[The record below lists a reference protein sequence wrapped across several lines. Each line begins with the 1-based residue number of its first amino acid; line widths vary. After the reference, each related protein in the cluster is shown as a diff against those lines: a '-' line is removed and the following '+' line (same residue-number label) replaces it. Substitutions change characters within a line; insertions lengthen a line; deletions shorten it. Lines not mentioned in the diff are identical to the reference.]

1 MVNCLFSWTLIILF
15 FGGCALHKPFS
26 GKEERTAAQMMKEGL
41 INLDKGHYKAAVREF
56 EKIRDRYPYS
66 EFAAEAMLKMADALY
81 KGEQYSEAFYAY
93 NEFEMLHHRN
103 PYIPYAIYQK
113 GMSLLNEVSDVDR
126 GQMLIIKARKEF
138 EHLVRVFPRSEYAGK
153 ARDKIRE
160 CYTYL
165 AEHELYVGHFYFK
178 MKKYLAAMGR
188 YRYVIDNYPDL
199 APYKEALEYL
209 SKCEENLSKG
219 QKVSDLTPQEQ
230 KRIVSPQKQEEINLA
245 KTLKPVDD
253 RPVINAYSET
263 PAGEDTV
270 SEQETDNFPQ
280 GQEQFS
286 GAAEQDD
293 SIIAFHKGEE
303 DGLPKADQDI
313 ERLCA
318 PGMLYNQSRELTQ
331 SLKKPEFC
339 QDRVLSE
346 SSGKVAEKMAV
357 PVVTKTA
364 KTIPV
369 RSSSGK
375 KIFSVQVGAF
385 LVKENAEK
393 FVADLTRKGYRPY
406 IFKTSGYRK
415 RQWYSVRISDHTD
428 LQEASN
434 TASGFKSKEGSP
446 SIVTAIDS
454 LDPVTLKL
462 E

>member
-1 MVNCLFSWTLIILF
+1 
-15 FGGCALHKPFS
+15 
-26 GKEERTAAQMMKEGL
+26 MMKEGL
-41 INLDKGHYKAAVREF
+41 INLDKGDYKAAVHEF

-66 EFAAEAMLKMADALY
+66 EFAADAMLKMADALY

-126 GQMLIIKARKEF
+126 GQMLIINARKEF
-138 EHLVRVFPRSEYAGK
+138 EHLVRVFPKSEYAGR
-153 ARDKIRE
+153 ARNKIRE

-199 APYKEALEYL
+199 APYEEALEYL
-209 SKCEENLSKG
+209 TKCEENLSKG
-219 QKVSDLTPQEQ
+219 QKISDLTPQEQ
-230 KRIVSPQKQEEINLA
+230 KRIVPPQKQEEINLA
-245 KTLKPVDD
+245 KILTPVDD

-263 PAGEDTV
+263 PVEENPV
-270 SEQETDNFPQ
+270 SKPKTDNFSQ

-286 GAAEQDD
+286 GGAEQDD
-293 SIIAFHKGEE
+293 SIIAFHKGEG
-303 DGLPKADQDI
+303 DGLPEADQDI
-313 ERLCA
+313 VRLSP
-318 PGMLYNQSRELTQ
+318 PGMLYNQPRKLTQ
-331 SLKKPEFC
+331 RLKRPESYPEK
-339 QDRVLSE
+339 VSSE
-346 SSGKVAEKMAV
+346 SNGKVAEKMKV
-357 PVVTKTA
+357 SVVTKTA

-385 LVKENAEK
+385 LVQENAEK
-393 FVADLTRKGYRPY
+393 FVTDLTRKGYRPY
-406 IFKTSGYRK
+406 IFKTSGYRE

-434 TASGFKSKEGSP
+434 AASGFKSKEGSP

>member
-1 MVNCLFSWTLIILF
+1 
-15 FGGCALHKPFS
+15 
-26 GKEERTAAQMMKEGL
+26 MMKEGL
-41 INLDKGHYKAAVREF
+41 INLDKGNYKAAVHEF

-113 GMSLLNEVSDVDR
+113 GMCLLNEVSDVDR

-138 EHLVRVFPRSEYAGK
+138 ERLVRVFPRSEYAGK
-153 ARDKIRE
+153 ARNKIRE

-209 SKCEENLSKG
+209 SKCEENLTKG
-219 QKVSDLTPQEQ
+219 QKVPDLTPQEQ
-230 KRIVSPQKQEEINLA
+230 KRIASLQKREEIILA
-245 KTLKPVDD
+245 ETLKPVDD

-263 PAGEDTV
+263 PVEENPV
-270 SEQETDNFPQ
+270 SDQKTDNSSQ
-280 GQEQFS
+280 GLEQFS

-293 SIIAFHKGEE
+293 SIIASHKGEV
-303 DGLPKADQDI
+303 DGLPEADQGID
-313 ERLCA
+313 RLCP
-318 PGMLYNQSRELTQ
+318 PGMLYNQSRKLTQ
-331 SLKKPEFC
+331 GLKRPEFC
-339 QDRVLSE
+339 PERVWSE
-346 SSGKVAEKMAV
+346 SNGKVAEKMAV
-357 PVVTKTA
+357 SVETKTA

-369 RSSSGK
+369 RSSPGE

-393 FVADLTRKGYRPY
+393 FFADLTRKGYRPY

-434 TASGFKSKEGSP
+434 AASGFKSKEGSP